1 MKFIPPSI
9 RATGFTCP
17 HCSVLTS
24 QTWFKLYA
32 DEIGGSEDRLPHIP
46 DNKLVEAIEKDP
58 NLKFEHKKSML
69 EWTARIKRGLAF
81 LEPSSRS
88 PRSVVP
94 ASNVHLSQCY
104 NCGEIA
110 VWIYERLL
118 FPLTKFGILPNPD
131 LPAEVQVDFDEAREI
146 VNASPRGAAALLRL
160 CVQKLCKNLGEKGKN
175 IDDDIAS
182 LVKKGLNPRVQK
194 SLDIVRV
201 IGNEAVHPGVLDL
214 KDDRDTAISLF
225 GLINSI
231 VDQMISQPK
240 AVDDLY
246 GKLPASKRKAI
257 EERDKKSSS
266 GGVS

>member
-1 MKFIPPSI
+1 MRFIPPSI
-9 RATGFTCP
+9 RTTAFNCP
-17 HCSVLTS
+17 HCSVLTN

-32 DEIGGSEDRLPHIP
+32 DEIDRSEHRLPHIP
-46 DNKLVEAIEKDP
+46 DNDFVEAIKKNPD
-58 NLKFEHKKSML
+58 LKLEQKKSL
-69 EWTARIKRGLAF
+69 LQWTARIKGGLVF

-88 PRSVVP
+88 ARSVVP

-104 NCGEIA
+104 DCGEIA

-118 FPLTKFGILPNPD
+118 FPPTKFGIVPNPD
-131 LPAEVQVDFDEAREI
+131 LPAEVLVDFDEAREI

-160 CVQKLCKNLGEKGKN
+160 CVRKLCKHLGEKGKN

-214 KDDRDTAISLF
+214 KEDRDTAISLF

-246 GKLPASKRKAI
+246 GKLPPAKRKAI
-257 EERDKKSSS
+257 EERDTKPRP
-266 GGVS
+266 